1 MKNLQQILIA
11 FSLANLL
18 FIQDWK
24 RLIYPTNE
32 LFHNKLSPYPNEF
45 FGLFLS
51 ILLTSFIF
59 LFGFWGNKSFFGE
72 KFSVIGKIMFLLIMA
87 VALNGVKQ
95 QLNDLFPHFYLA
107 FGLFFLG
114 IILTISLISLLKSQ
128 NFLLDS
134 AIWICLIFSPIA
146 ILIWGFSIWKIFTEN
161 PVAETSITAQIEQ
174 IKPKEKDDLKNRV
187 IWIIFDE
194 LDYVVPFEKKPVA
207 LPEFEKLKQ
216 TSFFTTNAIPPAYS
230 TRDATISLITGKK
243 IEKSEVIGRDD
254 LKLKF
259 SNEANSIKFSET
271 QNIFRQIKSMNGE
284 TALVGWVN
292 PYCLLLKQDLSVCQW
307 HSFDTVN
314 DYFPMPLSR
323 IMLRNF
329 QNAANSIP
337 LFSRVSDSVEA
348 RISANVEDK
357 GYLARHQEMMKATES
372 IITNPNIDLAFIHLP
387 FPHPPNYYNVEKGD
401 FDKFLSKNK
410 SLKHT
415 YLDNLIL
422 TDKVL
427 GEIRRT
433 LEESNL
439 WNNSTIIVSS
449 DHQWRINSY
458 LKNLFEIERQ
468 LTNEKEDVRVPF
480 FLKLKNQNESFIYEK
495 PFNTAITKDLIL
507 AIVKGEISTAEEV
520 KFWLEKNLNNFN

>member
-32 LFHNKLSPYPNEF
+32 LFHIKLTPYQNEF

-59 LFGFWGNKSFFGE
+59 LFGFWGTKLFFGE
-72 KFSVIGKIMFLLIMA
+72 KFSVVGKIIFLLIFS
-87 VALNGVKQ
+87 VALNGVRQ
-95 QLNDLFPHFYLA
+95 QLNDLFPNFYLA
-107 FGLFFLG
+107 FGLLFFG

-128 NFLLDS
+128 NFFLEP
-134 AIWICLIFSPIA
+134 AIWFCLIFSPIA
-146 ILIWGFSIWKIFTEN
+146 ILIWGFSIWKIFTEK
-161 PVAETSITAQIEQ
+161 PVSEISITAQIEQ
-174 IKPKEKDDLKNRV
+174 IKSKEKANLKNRV

-216 TSFFTTNAIPPAYS
+216 TSLFTTNAIPPAYS

-243 IEKSEVIGRDD
+243 VEKSEAIGRDD

-259 SNEANSIKFSET
+259 SNEADEVKFSAT

-292 PYCLLLKQDLSVCQW
+292 PYCRLLKQDLSVCQW
-307 HSFDTVN
+307 HSFDTIN

-348 RISANVEDK
+348 KLYGNFEDK
-357 GYLARHQEMMKATES
+357 GYLARHLEMMKATES
-372 IITNPNIDLAFIHLP
+372 ILTNPNIDLAFIHLP
-387 FPHPPNYYNVEKGD
+387 FPHPPNYYNPDKGD
-401 FDKFLSKNK
+401 FDQFLSPNK

-427 GEIRRT
+427 GEIRST
-433 LEESNL
+433 LEKSKL
-439 WNNSTIIVSS
+439 WNNSTVIVSS

-458 LKNLFEIERQ
+458 LQNLWEIERQ
-468 LTNEKEDVRVPF
+468 LTNEKEDVRVPY
-480 FLKLKNQNESFIYEK
+480 FLKLKNQNESVVYEK

-507 AIVKGEISTAEEV
+507 EIVKGEISTPEEV
-520 KFWLEKNLNNFN
+520 KVWLDKNLREF